1 VLPQEGSRECR
12 TLGASAAACAVVEST
27 RVSHHGHAGSP
38 GIPRAMV
45 LTAYFALSPV
55 TGYLMHTSLLLR
67 LSETDS
73 LTGVGVSEGCL
84 MSMEVGL
91 GRFGDRRLE
100 KGGCRY
106 MRHWFGV
113 RAAAFG
119 ALQETGPKRFGSRVF
134 CAMKR

>member
-1 VLPQEGSRECR
+1 
-12 TLGASAAACAVVEST
+12 
-27 RVSHHGHAGSP
+27 
-38 GIPRAMV
+38 MV

-55 TGYLMHTSLLLR
+55 IGYLMHTSLLLR

-113 RAAAFG
+113 QAAAFG

>member
-1 VLPQEGSRECR
+1 
-12 TLGASAAACAVVEST
+12 
-27 RVSHHGHAGSP
+27 
-38 GIPRAMV
+38 
-45 LTAYFALSPV
+45 
-55 TGYLMHTSLLLR
+55 MHTSLLLR

-73 LTGVGVSEGCL
+73 LTVVGVSEGCL